1 MQFGGLKE
9 AIIGSLRSIATNGA
23 EAITDLVEAIA
34 DLTYWNPHPEFNS
47 VEEFFLLPP
56 DHWGIWASLWEYHIN
71 RAVPI
76 ALVVLIVPWFARRAG
91 VATNILGQEERMQS
105 NRNLLSGVFA
115 VFLSFHAVA
124 AYLNMTQFLV
134 VAIAPNSDEISRVSL
149 EFAGAS
155 SAAAIAIVFLNVS
168 INSLFIIVL
177 FLINAARILG
187 TFLLPVLVPYA
198 VALIFA
204 RVPLLTGQVKKIT
217 KLLAASPLWTIPVA
231 AGWRLMVILSG
242 ATGDSRD
249 ATIGTYLIDQA
260 GVDFAGSGVAEQ
272 LLTTSLF
279 MVPVLIG
286 IIAPLKMTGA
296 ASSAFYLSR
305 LAGLSIG
312 SSASSS
318 RRSGNSSDGRSNS
331 DDSGGG
337 GGNRRRDD
345 DDDDDEGNRR
355 RRRYNDGNDS
365 GSGGGSGSGSNPQ
378 LGNGR
383 GGGSGGGNRSGTATA
398 TASAGSD
405 NDLFEDARDAFNP
418 LPDRQYLD
426 QEKVDVTKR
435 AGAAAKDTAKSAA
448 GEAKEAGEIALGEDN
463 VETLSDVRESISDQ
477 LSGAK
482 RTAAV
487 KAGDAMSGTKPD
499 ISLSE
504 RERIKST
511 DGFKPSDRSYDY
523 DVEMEDLRSPA
534 TNSSTESSR
543 EVTSSP
549 SVPSPDSVD
558 TGGVTP
564 TNRLDDLFE
573 GTSPTT
579 TPEGAGRYDRVSGD
593 EVDYGEEEE
602 FEPGASTFQSVNEGS
617 YLGTTKLA
625 DRLRDDDN

>member
-23 EAITDLVEAIA
+23 EAITDLVEAVA

-124 AYLNMTQFLV
+124 AYLNVTQFLV

-155 SAAAIAIVFLNVS
+155 GAAAIAIVFLNVS

-187 TFLLPVLVPYA
+187 TFLLPVLVPYT

-242 ATGDSRD
+242 ATGDSRG

-305 LAGLSIG
+305 LTGFSVG
-312 SSASSS
+312 SSPSGGSNNSNNGSNDGDGGLDDDKSSGGDDSGISSRQGDGSGGRSGSQSDTGSGGASSS
-318 RRSGNSSDGRSNS
+318 GTGNS
-331 DDSGGG
+331 
-337 GGNRRRDD
+337 
-345 DDDDDEGNRR
+345 
-355 RRRYNDGNDS
+355 
-365 GSGGGSGSGSNPQ
+365 
-378 LGNGR
+378 
-383 GGGSGGGNRSGTATA
+383 TTTA
-398 TASAGSD
+398 TASAGND
-405 NDLFEDARDAFNP
+405 NSLFEDAKDAFSP
-418 LPDRQYLD
+418 VPDKQYLD

-482 RTAAV
+482 QTAAV
-487 KAGDAMSGTKPD
+487 KAGDAMTGTKPD
-499 ISLSE
+499 TSLSE

-511 DGFKPSDRSYDY
+511 DGFKPGDRSYNY

-549 SVPSPDSVD
+549 SVPSSDNVD

-573 GTSPTT
+573 GGSPTT
-579 TPEGAGRYDRVSGD
+579 TPEGAGRYDRASGD
-593 EVDYGEEEE
+593 EVDYGEDEE
-602 FEPGASTFQSVNEGS
+602 FEPGASTFQSVDEGG

-625 DRLRDDDN
+625 DRVRDDDN

>member
-1 MQFGGLKE
+1 MQFDGLKG
-9 AIIGSLRSIATNGA
+9 AIFSTLRELASNGA
-23 EAITDLVEAIA
+23 EAIADLVEAVA

-47 VEEFFLLPP
+47 ASEFLTLPP
-56 DHWGIWASLWEYHIN
+56 DHWTIWASLWKYHIN
-71 RAVPI
+71 QAVPI
-76 ALVVLIVPWFARRAG
+76 ALIILIVPWFARRAG
-91 VATNILGQEERMQS
+91 VATNIIGQEERMQS

-115 VFLSFHAVA
+115 VVLSFHAVA
-124 AYLNMTQFLV
+124 AYLNVTQFLV
-134 VAIAPNSDEISRVSL
+134 VAIAPTSRGIGNVAV
-149 EFAGAS
+149 EFAGVS
-155 SAAAIAIVFLNVS
+155 GGAALAIVFLNVS
-168 INSLFIIVL
+168 INSLFVLLL
-177 FLINAARILG
+177 FLINAGRIIG
-187 TFLLPVLVPYA
+187 TLLLPVLVPYT
-198 VALIFA
+198 VALHFSE
-204 RVPLLTGQVKKIT
+204 VPFLSTQVKRIT
-217 KLLAASPLWTIPVA
+217 KLLASSPLWTIPVA

-242 ATGDSRD
+242 AAKGADENW
-249 ATIGTYLIDQA
+249 TIGKYLIEEA
-260 GVDFAGSGVAEQ
+260 GLTFAGSDVAAQ

-305 LAGLSIG
+305 LTGFSVG
-312 SSASSS
+312 SSPSGGSNNSNNDSNDDDGGLEDAKGSGGDDSGISSRQGDGSGGRSGSQSDTGSGGASSS
-318 RRSGNSSDGRSNS
+318 GTGNS
-331 DDSGGG
+331 
-337 GGNRRRDD
+337 
-345 DDDDDEGNRR
+345 
-355 RRRYNDGNDS
+355 
-365 GSGGGSGSGSNPQ
+365 
-378 LGNGR
+378 
-383 GGGSGGGNRSGTATA
+383 TTTV
-398 TASAGSD
+398 TASAGD
-405 NDLFEDARDAFNP
+405 NNSLFEDAKDAFSP
-418 LPDRQYLD
+418 VPDKQYLD

-487 KAGDAMSGTKPD
+487 KAGDAMTGTKPD
-499 ISLSE
+499 TSLSG

-511 DGFKPSDRSYDY
+511 DGFKPGDRSYNY

-549 SVPSPDSVD
+549 SVPSSDNVD

-573 GTSPTT
+573 GGSPTT
-579 TPEGAGRYDRVSGD
+579 TPEGAGRYDRASGD
-593 EVDYGEEEE
+593 EVDYGEDEE
-602 FEPGASTFQSVNEGS
+602 FEPGASTFQSVDEGG

-625 DRLRDDDN
+625 DRVRDDDN